1 MAPQIAIV
9 GGGPAG
15 LALAAILQQKGIDY
29 IIYERTQR
37 KAPPHGGCLDLH
49 PGSGQRAMRE
59 GGVFE
64 EFKDHS
70 RVGEATVHILYNH
83 KGEQLFRFGEGRDAP
98 EIDRWAI
105 RKVLLT
111 GIPDEKVM
119 WSKAVRSA
127 ARDENG
133 RVVLTFTDGTTASGF
148 KLVVGADGTASQIR
162 HLVWIRALQS
172 QHYALLTRPQVT
184 SAQPVYSDKLY
195 ITTKIFPDNPFY
207 STMESIAGKGSM
219 IVMGDGKHM
228 FNSRQGDGHYRVDI
242 GLQEPEDFATCGKVD
257 LSDFDATKEFL
268 LQKEYFGCYSPEM
281 QDIIRHSD
289 GPFRPWLM
297 YYMPT
302 ELLNWEPAPDVT
314 LIGDAAHVTTPF
326 VGDGA
331 NCAMRDSVILAHRL
345 EELGITPEAI
355 VAYEKEMFPFAI
367 DVISRSLLS
376 GEMFFEKE
384 SPKSFMNTM
393 ASGKPLIGTTD
404 YI

>member
-15 LALAAILQQKGIDY
+15 LALAATLQQKGIDY
-29 IIYERTQR
+29 IVYERTQR
-37 KAPPHGGCLDLH
+37 DSPPHGGCLDLH

-64 EFKDHS
+64 EFRKHS
-70 RVGEATVHILYNH
+70 RVGDATIHLLYNH

-111 GIPDEKVM
+111 GIPDEKVV
-119 WSKAVRSA
+119 WSKAVQSA

-133 RVVLTFTDGTTASGF
+133 QVVITFTDGTTACGF
-148 KLVVGADGTASQIR
+148 KLVVGADGTASKIR
-162 HLVWIRALQS
+162 HL
-172 QHYALLTRPQVT
+172 VT

-195 ITTKIFPDNPFY
+195 ITTKIFPDNSFY
-207 STMESIAGKGSM
+207 PKMESIAGKGSM

-242 GLQEPEDFATCGKVD
+242 GLQAPENFPTCENVDF
-257 LSDFDATKEFL
+257 SDFDAAKRFL
-268 LQKEYFGCYSPEM
+268 LQEEYFGSYSPEM
-281 QDIIRHSD
+281 QDIIRQSD

-302 ELLNWEPAPDVT
+302 ERLNWESVPGVT

-326 VGDGA
+326 VGDGV

-345 EELGITPEAI
+345 EEFGITQEAI

-384 SPKSFMNTM
+384 SPKTFMETM

-404 YI
+404 YM